1 MTTLQCYVIFDID
14 EDTVIAIGT
23 AKSIEITNQLDVISE
38 KSFTKDD
45 NTEIEQEE
53 NKVYF
58 VGLVKADES
67 SL

>member
-1 MTTLQCYVIFDID
+1 MIFKNID
-14 EDTVIAIGT
+14 EDKVIVMGT
-23 AKSIEITNQLDVISE
+23 TKSIETTNQLDVISE

-53 NKVYF
+53 EEENKVYF
-58 VGLVKADES
+58 VQLATVDES

>member
-1 MTTLQCYVIFDID
+1 MIFNID
-14 EDTVIAIGT
+14 EDTVIAMET

-53 NKVYF
+53 EDKDFVQSVKV
-58 VGLVKADES
+58 DES
-67 SL
+67 SM

>member
-1 MTTLQCYVIFDID
+1 MIFNID
-14 EDTVIAIGT
+14 EDTVIAMET

-53 NKVYF
+53 DKDFVRSVKV
-58 VGLVKADES
+58 DES
-67 SL
+67 SM

>member
-1 MTTLQCYVIFDID
+1 MGTT
-14 EDTVIAIGT
+14 
-23 AKSIEITNQLDVISE
+23 KSIETTNQLDVISE

-53 NKVYF
+53 EEENKVYF
-58 VGLVKADES
+58 VQLATVDES